1 MAHLPS
7 VAEMKA
13 GIAAMLDL
21 PVSLLGLAMFRSW
34 LSLLTHE
41 ELLEGLDGFA
51 HDLALAA
58 ALLALAFLAGR
69 ISPLSARRWPMPLAA
84 LIACVVSG
92 LALWANASGVC
103 AAWAG
108 PALGTL
114 AACASAIFILG
125 WCELYCLLD
134 LNRIAMA
141 LALSFVLAVGI
152 NLALENS
159 TAIFRHATLVMLPVA
174 SLLCYLRARH
184 VVSTMSESTTRRANP
199 AVQRFPW
206 PLLGLIALYYLASG
220 ICMGAS
226 DLPSL
231 VFKNSANALAGL
243 LLLVP
248 VVLFSKSFD
257 LRRLLSSP
265 LAIFVCVLLLLPF
278 AGFGGRSA
286 AVAATTAIGA
296 ALFELAV
303 FLLMCDI
310 AQRRHCAPIF
320 LFGIEEAAAIFQ
332 SGGIYLGERH
342 VWLESLGVST
352 SLLVVV
358 LVALA
363 GMATLAYFREGNL
376 EESWGVGALGPGKID
391 AAHERRERTRT
402 ACARLSEEKGLTAR
416 ETEVLSLL
424 ADGASI
430 DDVCGTLSIA
440 RGTAKAHCEHIYS
453 KAGVRS
459 KAQLL
464 ELLEEMG

>member
-1 MAHLPS
+1 MVVAHLPS

-141 LALSFVLAVGI
+141 LALSFVLAVDI

-159 TAIFRHATLVMLPVA
+159 TAVFRHATLVMLPVA
-174 SLLCYLRARH
+174 SLLCYLRARY
-184 VVSTMSESTTRRANP
+184 VVSTMSAPTTRRTNA
-199 AVQRFPW
+199 ASQRFPW

-320 LFGIEEAAAIFQ
+320 LSA
-332 SGGIYLGERH
+332 SKRLLRYSNP
-342 VWLESLGVST
+342 VVST
-352 SLLVVV
+352 WENDTYGSKASACRRPCSSWCSSRSPEWRRLPTL
-358 LVALA
+358 
-363 GMATLAYFREGNL
+363 GRATLRSRGAWAP
-376 EESWGVGALGPGKID
+376 WG
-391 AAHERRERTRT
+391 R
-402 ACARLSEEKGLTAR
+402 ARSTPPMSA
-416 ETEVLSLL
+416 
-424 ADGASI
+424 
-430 DDVCGTLSIA
+430 A
-440 RGTAKAHCEHIYS
+440 RGHAPHAPASQRKRA
-453 KAGVRS
+453 
-459 KAQLL
+459 
-464 ELLEEMG
+464 